1 MTTNVSANRGTR
13 TDNPV
18 LRLMIKLPKT
28 AKPIPNATNHWVD
41 IDGTVYIKETQLQKK
56 HVSIHNYAQV
66 YIKYNN
72 GPKMEY
78 VHRLVATVF
87 LPNPNNYPMVGH
99 KNNIK
104 TDNRVSNLYWTTFSE
119 NVQKAYDDKLQN
131 GTTGNVSGFNEKI
144 PVELYETITNKYIRT
159 FDSIADAIKY
169 TGYTKNTI
177 LKQLAGNI
185 QSIRKYHYFKKPN
198 DNQYTPPTIVGMY
211 DRDTDQLL
219 GLYLNAVDASQK
231 TGYSKRTI
239 AQQLKINQKPIYGKS
254 YNLKQIPVYF
264 LKYNHK

>member
-1 MTTNVSANRGTR
+1 MTANISANRETR

-28 AKPIPNATNHWVD
+28 AKPIPNAVNHWVD
-41 IDGTVYIKETQLQKK
+41 IDGTVYVKDNQLQKK

-72 GPKMEY
+72 GPKTEY
-78 VHRLVATVF
+78 VHRLVATMF
-87 LPNPNNYPMVGH
+87 IPNPNNHPMVGH

-119 NVQKAYDDKLQN
+119 NVQKAYDDKLQY
-131 GTTGNVSGFNEKI
+131 GTTGN
-144 PVELYETITNKYIRT
+144 
-159 FDSIADAIKY
+159 SIADAIKY
-169 TGYTKNTI
+169 TGYTKNTV
-177 LKQLAGNI
+177 LKQLAGNG
-185 QSIRKYHYFKKPN
+185 QSTRKPYYLKKPN
-198 DNQYTPPTIVGMY
+198 DNQYKPPTIVGMY

-239 AQQLKINQKPIYGKS
+239 AQQLKINQKPIYGKL

-264 LKYNHK
+264 LKYTHK

>member
-1 MTTNVSANRGTR
+1 MTANISANRGTR
-13 TDNPV
+13 IDNPV

-41 IDGTVYIKETQLQKK
+41 IDGTVYIKENQLQKK

-66 YIKYNN
+66 YIKYSN

-78 VHRLVATVF
+78 VHRLIATVF

-119 NVQKAYDDKLQN
+119 NVQKAYDDKLQY
-131 GTTGNVSGFNEKI
+131 GTTGNVS
-144 PVELYETITNKYIRT
+144 LYETITNKYIRT
-159 FDSIADAIKY
+159 FDSIADALKY

-177 LKQLAGNI
+177 LKQLTGNG
-185 QSIRKYHYFKKPN
+185 QPTRKPYYLKKPN
-198 DNQYTPPTIVGMY
+198 DNQHKPPTIIGMY

-239 AQQLKINQKPIYGKS
+239 AQQLKINQKPTYGES